1 MAGRGDLMERADHDR
16 SAQAAP
22 ATAGTLDIT
31 EQAPVKPAAGTDPG
45 GPSGPPARWR
55 RWLARIAAH
64 PLARHAALLLGFI
77 AAGVAVTW
85 PLAANLADARLP
97 ATRDIGAY
105 VWGFWWMARQVTHLA
120 NPWFTGLMAAPVG
133 VPLGFHTLMPLPGVL
148 LTPVTLVLGPSFSY
162 NLLAAITPGLLC
174 YTMYRAARL
183 WVPSAIG
190 AIAAGAF
197 FGLSAMLTQQDW
209 YHVNI
214 ALGAAFLPMALE
226 ASVRLRRTPGRRQAV
241 ILGLVMGAAVLTDQE
256 SAVLAAIV
264 TGLALLPWLVYHP
277 SWAKLRPAAL
287 AVAIGAV
294 LASPQLLFMAQE
306 AVLAHARGGLAIDP
320 HLLAVSYKQ
329 YGIGL
334 PGMFTPTPRVADF
347 GLARLAGP
355 FLHGRD
361 NEGMPM
367 FGTVLTVLALFGLAV
382 SWRRRNAWLLAAL
395 WAGCAALALGTSL
408 WIGKH
413 QYLPLA
419 SVWNGVRVSDLMPY
433 TWFVRIPGL
442 SSFREADRLAILGL
456 LPAALLAGAAV
467 DWLRYHARPL
477 IAVVAA
483 AAVLEA
489 GYAGIAKVGVM
500 QSSYPAVDR
509 DIAADHTNSIVLDLP
524 FGLRGGIP
532 VDGVP
537 FFSKALVMATADGHR
552 RSIAYTSRLPV
563 GTRNAVN
570 AHPFYADLIAIQH
583 EIPLT
588 CPWRVSGQAESSNGC
603 PHPYGVAVRGAWAVR
618 SDVAKLNTPGE
629 LAEARQ
635 DAARMNI
642 GWAVVWKRNGSVAS
656 FVLPYLHATGFHF
669 LYRTCGKDSV
679 LVYQRS
685 ASPLPPSPTC
695 VH

>member
-22 ATAGTLDIT
+22 ATASTLDIT
-31 EQAPVKPAAGTDPG
+31 EQAPVRPAAGTDSG
-45 GPSGPPARWR
+45 GPPGPPARWR

-85 PLAANLADARLP
+85 PLATYLTDARLP
-97 ATRDIGAY
+97 STRDIGAY

-120 NPWFTGLMAAPVG
+120 NPWFTSLMAAPVG
-133 VPLGFHTLMPLPGVL
+133 VPLGFHTLMPLPGLL
-148 LTPVTLVLGPSFSY
+148 LTPVTLIWGPSVSY
-162 NLLAAITPGLLC
+162 TLLVLITPGLLC
-174 YTMYRAARL
+174 YAMYRAARL

-197 FGLSAMLTQQDW
+197 YGLSAMLTQQDW

-214 ALGAAFLPMALE
+214 ALGAVFLPMALE
-226 ASVRLRRTPGRRQAV
+226 ASVRLRRTPGRRQAI

-264 TGLALLPWLVYHP
+264 TGLALLPWLVHRP
-277 SWAKLRPAAL
+277 SWAKVRPAAL
-287 AVAIGAV
+287 AVGIGAV
-294 LASPQLLFMAQE
+294 IASPQIIAMIQE
-306 AVLAHARGGLAIDP
+306 IALAHARGGLAIDP

-334 PGMFTPTPRVADF
+334 PGMFAPTPRVADF
-347 GLARLAGP
+347 GLGRLAGP

-382 SWRRRNAWLLAAL
+382 SWRRRSAWLLAAL

-413 QYLPLA
+413 QYLPLT

-433 TWFVRIPGL
+433 TWFVRLPGL

-489 GYAGIAKVGVM
+489 GYAGNPKVGVM
-500 QSSYPAVDR
+500 QTSYPAVDKL
-509 DIAADHTNSIVLDLP
+509 IAADHTNSIVLDLP

-552 RSIAYTSRLPV
+552 RSIAYTSRLPL
-563 GTRNAVN
+563 GTRTAVN
-570 AHPFYADLIAIQH
+570 AHQFYADLIAIQH

-588 CPWRVSGQAESSNGC
+588 CPWRLPGQAESSMGC
-603 PHPYGVAVRGAWAVR
+603 PHPYGVAVRGAWAVP

-629 LAEARQ
+629 LAEARR

-656 FVLPYLHATGFHF
+656 FVLPYLRATGFRF
-669 LYRTCGKDSV
+669 AYRTCGKDSV
-679 LVYQRS
+679 LVYKRS
-685 ASPLPPSPTC
+685 ANPLPAPTAC
-695 VH
+695 LH